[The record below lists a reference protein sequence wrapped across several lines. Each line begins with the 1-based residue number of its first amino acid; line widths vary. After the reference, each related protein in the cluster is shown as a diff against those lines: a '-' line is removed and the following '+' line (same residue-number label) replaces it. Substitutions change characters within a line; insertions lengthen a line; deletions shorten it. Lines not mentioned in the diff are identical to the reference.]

1 MHVSSYCLHFTLR
14 GLIFRSDSLQRQ
26 NRFCLRSAATRMEIA
41 IRVGC
46 VPAKS
51 LRSRR
56 WGGTDPPFLP
66 WGSAL
71 GPPSSVQGW
80 CSPCSQLI
88 PKVDGCRAAGLA
100 QPAAERRDE
109 KWLEKLESGQNLPRV
124 AKGSRTKR
132 GQTLRCSP
140 SQKSLV
146 FLLEMPSRLALP
158 VLVCHVPCGSG
169 DGDLAM
175 CDPQEG
181 FVCLLKDARAASP
194 CLLLALGAGT
204 LRVWSVPAWP
214 Q

>member
-1 MHVSSYCLHFTLR
+1 MGQTP
-14 GLIFRSDSLQRQ
+14 
-26 NRFCLRSAATRMEIA
+26 
-41 IRVGC
+41 
-46 VPAKS
+46 PACP
-51 LRSRR
+51 
-56 WGGTDPPFLP
+56 GGLP
-66 WGSAL
+66 WAPRAVSRAG
-71 GPPSSVQGW
+71 

-146 FLLEMPSRLALP
+146 FLLEMPSRPALP
-158 VLVCHVPCGSG
+158 VLVCHVPCGSS
-169 DGDLAM
+169 DGDFAM

-181 FVCLLKDARAASP
+181 LCVCVKGCRSSLPVPAAGFGDRNTPGLVCP
-194 CLLLALGAGT
+194 CLARVTYPSPTGFAALGSHQCPSLT
-204 LRVWSVPAWP
+204 VPEEPRASQGIQVRLEAPTDPRNLAPSWWEL
-214 Q
+214 